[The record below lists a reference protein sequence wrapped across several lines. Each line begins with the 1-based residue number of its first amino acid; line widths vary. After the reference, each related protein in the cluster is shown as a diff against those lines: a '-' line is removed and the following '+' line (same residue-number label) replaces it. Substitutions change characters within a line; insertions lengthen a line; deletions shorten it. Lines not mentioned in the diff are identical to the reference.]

1 MKLLYR
7 TVKLMDV
14 STIITLSRNQT
25 WTTTWQIADA
35 DYLTYLNII
44 YKDIFSRL
52 SVNSKK
58 YTWQTYYTDV
68 VAGQNEYIL
77 PQPSDTQTWIKL
89 VLDCFYT
96 HNNETKRIP
105 LYDSSINI
113 KYEINQNKKPYGVL
127 RDGSIFLYPTPEE
140 DIEWWLRIEWKY
152 IPLDLELTTES
163 DEIKLAPEYHNILV
177 KGLNS
182 LVFWEKQVFDKQ
194 QLREWYYQQAIIQM
208 QTEWSFENESG
219 YHVIDPY
226 LWFLE

>member
-1 MKLLYR
+1 
-7 TVKLMDV
+7 MDV

-25 WTTTWQIADA
+25 WTTAGQIPDT
-35 DYLTYLNII
+35 DYLRYLNIT

-58 YTWQTYYTDV
+58 YTRQTYTTDV
-68 VAGQNEYIL
+68 VAGQSEYII
-77 PQPSDTQTWIKL
+77 PQPSNTQTWIKL
-89 VLDCFYT
+89 VLDCFYK
-96 HNNETKRIP
+96 HENKDKRIP
-105 LYDSSINI
+105 IYDASINTD
-113 KYEINQNKKPYGVL
+113 YEINKNDDPYWVL
-127 RDGSIFLYPTPEE
+127 RDGSIFIYPTPTTN
-140 DIEWWLRIEWKY
+140 IAGWLRLEWKY
-152 IPLDLELTTES
+152 IPLDLTLTNTS

-194 QLREWYYQQAIIQM
+194 QLWESYYNDAIRMM
-208 QTEWSFENESG
+208 QTEWCFENESG

>member
-1 MKLLYR
+1 
-7 TVKLMDV
+7 MDV
-14 STIITLSRNQT
+14 STIINLSRKQT
-25 WTTTWQIADA
+25 STTAWQIADT

-58 YTWQTYYTDV
+58 YTWQSFNTPV
-68 VAGQNEYIL
+68 VAWQSEYIL
-77 PQPSDTQTWIKL
+77 PQPWEDETWIKL
-89 VLDCFYT
+89 VLKAFL
-96 HNNETKRIP
+96 NGEEIP
-105 LYDSSINI
+105 LYDTSLYDSEQEVNNP
-113 KYEINQNKKPYGVL
+113 KRHEKPYWIL
-127 RDGSIFLYPTPEE
+127 RDGSIFLIPIPKE
-140 DIEWWLRIEWKY
+140 DGELYLEWKY
-152 IPLDLELTTES
+152 IPLDLELTNTS

-194 QLREWYYQQAIIQM
+194 QLWEWYYTQWIQQI
-208 QTEWSFENESG
+208 QTEWSFEMESG